1 MNLSIAAIL
10 GTGESDRCLW
20 RGVKVLTVRQK
31 VAVLER
37 FKQERQ
43 VLCCICLPP
52 ASYVSATISPPATLE

>member
-10 GTGESDRCLW
+10 GTGESGRCLW

-37 FKQERQ
+37 FKQERR
-43 VLCCICLPP
+43 VL
-52 ASYVSATISPPATLE
+52 